1 MGSRKFS
8 KKYKG
13 GSHQR
18 RISHFAAQDVLHRK
32 LRNVIKC
39 CGTCTHYKRDFKCRL
54 DDSVVVLSTTDPI
67 ECRFYRPQVYKSDL
81 GNLRVLDNTY

>member
-1 MGSRKFS
+1 MSSRRS
-8 KKYKG
+8 IKKYKG

-18 RISHFAAQDVLHRK
+18 RISHFAALDVLHRK

-39 CGTCTHYKRDFKCRL
+39 CGTCRYYKRDFKCRL

-67 ECRFYRPQVYKSDL
+67 ECRFYRPHVYKSDL
-81 GNLRVLDNTY
+81 GNLRVFDHKF